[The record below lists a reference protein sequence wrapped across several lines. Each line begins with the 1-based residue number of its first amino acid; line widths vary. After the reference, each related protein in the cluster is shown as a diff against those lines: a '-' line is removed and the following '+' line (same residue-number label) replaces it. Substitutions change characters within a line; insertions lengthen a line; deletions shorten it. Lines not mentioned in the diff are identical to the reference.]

1 MTKFVGRSCNICG
14 RLALLFE
21 AYLAST
27 SLCIIKR
34 YLPSSVRTF
43 IDGLWLKIRFIYV
56 NRHRRSLESFVYIL
70 VMTSATGLY
79 PIHMGC
85 LVLAI
90 IHIHNFRGMKV
101 KEFII

>member
-43 IDGLWLKIRFIYV
+43 TDGLWLKIRFIYV

-85 LVLAI
+85 LDLAI
-90 IHIHNFRGMKV
+90 IHIHHFRGMKV
-101 KEFII
+101 KEFLI